1 MPDLGK
7 GRIDRTRAMFRKAI
21 TLVSPGSRVRKE
33 LRDLAARLASADEL
47 RQHDMSRVMTLLE
60 QLGEALQAN
69 QAELRHQLSQHHAW
83 LERELD
89 VQRQAIAAL
98 ADDLERMRAAGRP
111 KRLFIST
118 GYFATAMAACI
129 TTQQDPDYDNYLLI
143 TLDRED
149 ARSNTQWAY
158 SVYDGWAGVVTV
170 PHTDYYERTDDSP
183 ELPFAL
189 YEFDVV
195 FSPFP
200 RMQTFVEQ
208 HFRAADYRHYEEG
221 LASYLELLNADPAN
235 VKTRFYALSP
245 TIVRDAPGI
254 PVPIDAETFKTICV
268 RNATSYRIPLLK
280 SSRNVIL
287 IAAGLPRDVQA
298 DPIETLA
305 PYNSLVRALVDKH
318 FDVWIKPH
326 PRVAVETVFAQSELA
341 RLGAK
346 LLETDAPLIECVL
359 ARNQDKIAAIASA
372 YSSTLMHALN
382 VFDIPAFTVD
392 LPPSDANRY
401 MWKHLQDAALPNA
414 KLLLDAQPETFRA
427 LARSHHNANLS
438 WSPPP
443 RNDDI
448 PLDTTAQ

>member
-1 MPDLGK
+1 M
-7 GRIDRTRAMFRKAI
+7 
-21 TLVSPGSRVRKE
+21 
-33 LRDLAARLASADEL
+33 
-47 RQHDMSRVMTLLE
+47 
-60 QLGEALQAN
+60 
-69 QAELRHQLSQHHAW
+69 
-83 LERELD
+83 
-89 VQRQAIAAL
+89 
-98 ADDLERMRAAGRP
+98 
-111 KRLFIST
+111 
-118 GYFATAMAACI
+118 
-129 TTQQDPDYDNYLLI
+129 
-143 TLDRED
+143 
-149 ARSNTQWAY
+149 
-158 SVYDGWAGVVTV
+158 
-170 PHTDYYERTDDSP
+170 
-183 ELPFAL
+183 PFAL